1 MTGKDDKEVE
11 VEEVNKYWLELET
24 PQVEFS
30 APIFRKI
37 SSETGAFHKIQG
49 ANLAKFLQFLLLNFA

>member
-30 APIFRKI
+30 APIF
-37 SSETGAFHKIQG
+37 
-49 ANLAKFLQFLLLNFA
+49 AKFQAKPVLFTKFKGRI